1 MALITFKGGNFI
13 LNQLKARKTELELK
27 IQEIQDIL
35 PTLPEGNFFL
45 TNSNNQFKWYTGQS
59 PSYQYIPKKNR
70 KLAEQLAYRKFLTL
84 KLQESKDELTSLTN
98 YLTTLS
104 KLKKAD
110 NLIIQSPEYQTLIA
124 HFYAPISEDYSSW
137 QNKPY
142 DQNNLYPESL
152 IHKSISG
159 NTLRSKSEAIIDSL
173 LFQNKIPFRYEC
185 QLILGEHILYPD
197 FTIKHPITG
206 KLYYWEHFGLMD
218 NHDYAKK
225 TAEKLHTYIS
235 YGIIPSITLLTT
247 YETKSTPLTTEK
259 VSHIIKQY
267 FLN

>member
-1 MALITFKGGNFI
+1 M
-13 LNQLKARKTELELK
+13 
-27 IQEIQDIL
+27 
-35 PTLPEGNFFL
+35 PEGNFFL
-45 TNSNNQFKWYTGQS
+45 TNSNNQYKWYTGHS

-84 KLQESKDELTSLTN
+84 KLQDSKQELSSLTN
-98 YLTTLS
+98 YLTTFSTLS
-104 KLKKAD
+104 RAD
-110 NLIIQSPEYQTLIA
+110 NLINQSKEYQKLISP
-124 HFYAPISEDYSSW
+124 FYVPNCPDYSNW

-142 DQNNLYPESL
+142 DKNNLHPENL

-185 QLILGEHILYPD
+185 QLILGDHILYPD
-197 FTIKHPITG
+197 FTIRHPSTG

-225 TAEKLHTYIS
+225 AAEKLQTYIS

-247 YETKSTPLTTEK
+247 YETKSTPLTIEK
-259 VSHIIKQY
+259 VSNLINQH
-267 FLN
+267 FLD